1 MNEKNEQMWLDYL
14 DGLLKE
20 NQLNDYCKKLANLY
34 YRLINCYF
42 SCESNTVEKVKHKL
56 VSQKYGR

>member
-1 MNEKNEQMWLDYL
+1 MWLDYL